1 MLKKVISSAVIST
14 FLFQTLAGPAQLT
27 FAKEREQN
35 QQVLISEVHYTD
47 DLRYIELYNSS
58 AKVMDMRNVQ
68 LKVNEKVL
76 KLKGE
81 NEKQSVQPKETK
93 LIVFGDKTVNEINEH
108 YKTEI
113 KEEHVLFAAED
124 LSDEQIKVE
133 VMNEKN
139 KMVDVIETRKE
150 NKDMSIHSFLNGTKK
165 EMKNEIPS
173 PGTYTTF
180 QSQGKES
187 TSTEST
193 QKEAVQ
199 SDPKQLEPVPQK
211 AAQTEPTQPNSKEE
225 QPTPKDNSQKEK
237 QLQETVHVPKL
248 KINAQEDLPI
258 ELQLASVYDK
268 AKVSLV
274 YRSASNFLVKKLEMN
289 KAEGNLYSIVAPKLD
304 IWSDTFTYWFEIEQD
319 GKVVTFPE
327 KEQFKSAIE
336 HQKEDYTKNRPI
348 MITELMPD
356 TINVK
361 GKDGYEF
368 IEIYNNSS
376 ETIQLKNYKFIYKY
390 SDTGSEDWNIT
401 EEATIPAKGTSVFWI
416 KNEGNTALS
425 KQDFIQAYG
434 GNITEKQV
442 IQIEADGMSNSAGR
456 TIQFADPYGTVLSS
470 ATYEK
475 EDVKVGQS
483 IAYAYKH
490 ESTEM
495 QKVGLFEKGTPGVQV
510 PFQVPLEPVK
520 QPDQAKVTIEHT
532 PSTTHI
538 ATEDLTITAT
548 IKGGENAVVL
558 YTQDGKLTHKKLQMT
573 KEGNGDVYKATIPQ
587 KELWG
592 DSLFYKIV
600 VQDNQNTI
608 EKSYETKVEHKKIDP
623 QSLPPF
629 LITEVTPDTTN
640 VGKADGYE
648 FIEVY
653 NNSKQDINFKDYTIR
668 YRYPSEGPE
677 GDLIWG
683 STPDDVVIPSGESLV
698 LWIINGENNE
708 KTVADF
714 NKQFGA
720 NLVENKNIVKIYSNG
735 MANGSAR
742 GIVVATK
749 TGNEIAAAYYND
761 QANQADVKANKGI
774 LYRYPQDGSQI
785 MQKISSAEHNASPG
799 TIFEGQVPA
808 ERVVLKEDTIVPTI
822 SHKVAE
828 GLISEFQDHKLSFS
842 VLDNEQVKSVKL
854 YYKTND
860 NAEYK
865 VENLV
870 EDRLDKQY
878 HYTIYSPEL
887 IGKEKITYYLEA
899 SDGLNVVKSDMY
911 AVKIDGEKDK
921 NPLRLNVKDDEVVAN
936 QVLLKGTSSS
946 VGFEQL
952 SLLVDGQK
960 VETNTYRTLEKPAY
974 FAFDVKQTD
983 LYFKNAVTIG
993 KDVLRV
999 FDDTYSDYVTLTV
1012 KIDQSK
1018 IKYNE
1023 PFKIDIRSG
1032 TKTSPFDDRVEENKD
1047 DFYLKNARLVL
1058 ADGTTLYDPNFA
1070 NPNQELSVGDGDTST
1085 PVFSFEFKVPEEK
1098 FISNAYL
1105 WDTKKVKDGKHR
1117 IAVQDG
1123 VNKEAVVNVKVDNT
1137 PPQIS
1142 TTVQNKK
1149 YKGKIPIDVTVTDD
1163 IAGVKSKKVILDG
1176 KEIETPY
1183 ETSSA
1188 QLAAGKHELHM
1199 EAEDQVGNR
1208 QEKTVMFETWAE
1220 DPTDPT
1226 PISPKDGEENV
1237 STNPTLEAK
1246 VTDPTNDAMKATF
1259 YKGYAY
1265 KPNQTDHMKIT
1276 ENMIEQEPPQG
1287 FDVSGEKSLD
1297 KDQLSKVSKKDG
1309 KYYTTESTE
1318 KFPYHRFDVTVAAD
1332 VRNDDTVEVKWYGH
1346 SLEGRKVTMYA
1357 WNYATNKWTE
1367 LASKISGNKDFE
1379 LKGAVLAKEYVKN
1392 QKVSVI
1398 VQDQIPS
1405 SPNKFDYTFVWMSDT
1420 QYYSESY
1427 PYIYKS
1433 QVDWISAQ
1441 KDPLNIKYVFHTGD
1455 LVDKSYQ
1462 EFQWQRAD
1470 EYMKVLENTNVPYG
1484 VLAGNHDV
1492 NHKDEDYT
1500 AYSKYFGDWRFKD
1513 KPFYGGSYKDNRGHY
1528 DLISA
1533 KGNDFIMLYM
1543 GWGVTDEDIQWMKEI
1558 LQKYPNRKAILS
1570 FHEYL
1575 LVSGNRSPI
1584 GDKIYNEV
1592 VKPNKN
1598 VLAVLSGHYHDSE
1611 TLVDEIDD
1619 NGDGAPDRKVYQMLA
1634 DYQGGPEGGQGYM
1647 RLLQF
1652 DTTANKMYVKT
1663 YSPYLNEYNFYK
1675 PEDYPGKDEFELDVD
1690 LKPAIKQVA
1699 TDYVEVNVYT
1709 NEVIGKDN
1717 FVANWRNAKVKLEN
1731 LKENTTYQW
1740 YIKVE
1745 DRYGGRVTSPV
1756 WSFTTGKKGWRWNVF
1771 PN

>member
-1 MLKKVISSAVIST
+1 MLKKVISSAVVAT
-14 FLFQTLAGPAQLT
+14 FLLQTLTGPGHVT
-27 FAKEREQN
+27 FAEEKEQN
-35 QQVLISEVHYTD
+35 QHTLISEVHYTD
-47 DLRYIELYNSS
+47 DLSYIELYNPS
-58 AKVMDMRNVQ
+58 AKVMDMKNVQ
-68 LKVNEKVL
+68 LKVNGKVL
-76 KLKGE
+76 KLKDE

-93 LIVFGDKTVNEINEH
+93 LIVFGNKTVNEINER

-113 KEEHVLFAAED
+113 KEEQVLFATED
-124 LSDEQIKVE
+124 LSDKQIRIE
-133 VMNEKN
+133 VTTEKN
-139 KMVDVIETRKE
+139 ETVDVIETRKE
-150 NKDMSIHSFLNGTKK
+150 NKDVSIHSFWNKTKK

-173 PGTYTTF
+173 PGTYTVF
-180 QSQGKES
+180 QSHKKENPP
-187 TSTEST
+187 TEPT

-199 SDPKQLEPVPQK
+199 PDSKQL
-211 AAQTEPTQPNSKEE
+211 EPTQPNSKETIE
-225 QPTPKDNSQKEK
+225 KQPAQKDNNQKEK
-237 QLQETVHVPKL
+237 SLQETAHVPKM
-248 KINAQEDLPI
+248 KINAHEDLPI

-268 AKVSLV
+268 AKVNLV
-274 YRSASNFLVKKLEMN
+274 YRTASGLVVKKLEMN
-289 KAEGNLYSIVAPKLD
+289 KGENNLYSTVVPKLD
-304 IWSDTFTYWFEIEQD
+304 VWSDTFTYWFEIEQD
-319 GKVVTFPE
+319 GKIITFPE
-327 KEQFKSAIE
+327 KEQYVSTVE
-336 HQKEDYTKNRPI
+336 RHVEDYTKNRAV

-356 TINVK
+356 TINVN

-376 ETIQLKNYKFIYKY
+376 EAIQLKDYKLIYKY
-390 SDTGSEDWNIT
+390 SETGSEDWNFT
-401 EEATIPAKGTSVFWI
+401 ENATIPSKGTKVFWI
-416 KNEGNTALS
+416 KNEGNAALS

-434 GNITEKQV
+434 GNITEEQV
-442 IQIEADGMSNSAGR
+442 LPLKVDGMSNSAGR
-456 TIQFADPYGTVLSS
+456 TIQFADQYGTVLSS
-470 ATYEK
+470 ATYGK

-483 IAYAYKH
+483 MAYAYKT

-495 QKVGLFEKGTPGVQV
+495 QKVGWFEKGTLGVQI
-510 PFQVPLEPVK
+510 PFQVPLELVK
-520 QPDQAKVTIEHT
+520 QSDQVGVAIEHT
-532 PSTTHI
+532 ALPAHI
-538 ATEDLTITAT
+538 VTEDLTITAT
-548 IKGGENAVVL
+548 IKGGENVAVL
-558 YTQDGKLTHKKLQMT
+558 YTQDGKLTHKKLQMN
-573 KEGNGDVYKATIPQ
+573 KEGNSDVYKVTIPQ

-592 DSLFYKIV
+592 NSLFYKIV
-600 VQDNQNTI
+600 VQGNQETI
-608 EKSYETKVEHKKIDP
+608 EKSYETKIEHKKIEP
-623 QSLPPF
+623 QSVPPL

-653 NNSKQDINFKDYTIR
+653 NNSTQDLNFKDYTIR

-683 STPDDVVIPSGESLV
+683 STPDDVVIPSGQSLV
-698 LWIINGENNE
+698 FWIINGENNE

-714 NKQFGA
+714 NKQFGV
-720 NLVENKNIVKIYSNG
+720 NLVENKNIVRIYSNG

-749 TGNEIAAAYYND
+749 TGTEIASAYYND

-808 ERVVLKEDTIVPTI
+808 ERVALKEDTIAPTI
-822 SHKVAE
+822 SHKAAE
-828 GLISEFQDHKLSFS
+828 GLVSEFQDHKLSFS
-842 VLDNEQVKSVKL
+842 VLDNERVKSVKL
-854 YYKTND
+854 YYKTNP

-865 VENLV
+865 AENLV
-870 EDRLDKQY
+870 EDRVDKKY

-887 IGKEKITYYLEA
+887 IGKEKVTYYLEA
-899 SDGLNVVKSDMY
+899 SDGFNVVKSDMY
-911 AVKIDGEKDK
+911 SVQIAGEKDK
-921 NPLRLNVKDDEVVAN
+921 GPLRLNVKDDEVVAN

-946 VGFEQL
+946 VGAERL
-952 SLLVDGQK
+952 SLLVDGKK
-960 VETNTYRTLEKPAY
+960 VETNTYRSLEKPAY

-983 LYFKNAVTIG
+983 LYFKNAVTIENE
-993 KDVLRV
+993 VLRI

-1032 TKTSPFDDRVEENKD
+1032 TKTSPFDNRVEENKD
-1047 DFYLKNARLVL
+1047 DFYLKNVRLVL

-1070 NPNQELSVGDGDTST
+1070 NPNQELSIGDGDTST
-1085 PVFSFEFKVPEEK
+1085 PVFTFGFQVPEEK

-1105 WDTKKVKDGKHR
+1105 WDTKQVKDGKHR

-1123 VNKEAVVNVKVDNT
+1123 VNKEVVANVKVDNT
-1137 PPQIS
+1137 PPKIS
-1142 TTVQNKK
+1142 TTVQNEKK

-1176 KEIETPY
+1176 KEIVTPY

-1188 QLAAGKHELHM
+1188 QLAAGKHELHV

-1208 QEKTVMFETWAE
+1208 EEKTIMFETWAE
-1220 DPTDPT
+1220 NPTDPT
-1226 PISPKDGEENV
+1226 PIAPKDGEKNV

-1246 VTDPTNDAMKATF
+1246 VTDPTNDAMKAIF
-1259 YKGYAY
+1259 YKGYTY
-1265 KPNQTDHMKIT
+1265 KPNETDRMKIT
-1276 ENMIEQEPPQG
+1276 ENSIEQEPPQA
-1287 FDVSGEKSLD
+1287 FAVNGEKSFD
-1297 KDQLSKVSKKDG
+1297 QDQLSKVSKKDG

-1318 KFPYHRFDVTVAAD
+1318 KFPYHRFDVTVADD
-1332 VRNDDTVEVKWYGH
+1332 VKNDDTVEVKWYGH

-1357 WNYATNKWTE
+1357 WNYMTNKWTE
-1367 LASKISGNKDFE
+1367 LTSKIAGDKDFE
-1379 LKGAVLAKEYVKN
+1379 LKGAVLAKEYVKD

-1433 QVDWISAQ
+1433 QVDWIAAQ

-1470 EYMKVLENTNVPYG
+1470 EYMKVLENAKVPYG

-1513 KPFYGGSYKDNRGHY
+1513 KPFYGESYKDNRGHY
-1528 DLISA
+1528 DLISV

-1543 GWGVTDEDIQWMKEI
+1543 GWGVTDEDIQWMKEV

-1584 GDKIYNEV
+1584 GDKIFNEV

-1619 NGDGAPDRKVYQMLA
+1619 NGDGIVDRKVYQMLA

-1652 DTTANKMYVKT
+1652 HTTANKMYVKT

-1675 PEDYPGKDEFELDVD
+1675 PEEYPGKDEFELDID

-1717 FVANWRNAKVKLEN
+1717 FVANWRNAKVKWEN

-1745 DRYGGRVTSPV
+1745 DRYGGQVTSPV
-1756 WSFTTGKKGWRWNVF
+1756 WSFTTGKKGWRWSVF

>member
-1 MLKKVISSAVIST
+1 MFKKAIRSAIVAT
-14 FLFQTLAGPAQLT
+14 FLLQTLAGSGYVTLAEE
-27 FAKEREQN
+27 KEQN
-35 QQVLISEVHYTD
+35 QQAFISEVHYTD
-47 DLRYIELYNSS
+47 DLRYIELYNLST
-58 AKVMDMRNVQ
+58 KVMDMKNVQ
-68 LKVNEKVL
+68 LKVNGKVL
-76 KLKGE
+76 KFKEE

-93 LIVFGDKTVNEINEH
+93 LILFGNKTVNEINER

-113 KEEHVLFAAED
+113 KEDQVLFATED
-124 LSDEQIKVE
+124 LSDKQIRIE
-133 VMNEKN
+133 VTNEKN
-139 KMVDVIETRKE
+139 KTVDVIETRKE
-150 NKDMSIHSFLNGTKK
+150 NKDISIHSFWKETKK
-165 EMKNEIPS
+165 EIKNEIPS

-180 QSQGKES
+180 QSHKKEKA
-187 TSTEST
+187 STEST

-199 SDPKQLEPVPQK
+199 PNSKQLEP
-211 AAQTEPTQPNSKEE
+211 AQ
-225 QPTPKDNSQKEK
+225 KDNNQKEK
-237 QLQETVHVPKL
+237 PLQETAHVPKV
-248 KINAQEDLPI
+248 KINAHEDLPI
-258 ELQLASVYDK
+258 ELQLASTYDE
-268 AKVSLV
+268 AKVNLV
-274 YRSASNFLVKKLEMN
+274 YRSASGLLVKKLKMN
-289 KAEGNLYSIVAPKLD
+289 KGENNRYSTVVQKSD
-304 IWSDTFTYWFEIEQD
+304 IWSDTFTYWFEIEQG
-319 GKVVTFPE
+319 GKVITFPE
-327 KEQFKSAIE
+327 KEQYVSTVQ
-336 HQKEDYTKNRPI
+336 HQVEDYTKNRPV

-356 TINVK
+356 TINVN

-376 ETIQLKNYKFIYKY
+376 EAIQLKDYKLIYQY
-390 SDTGSEDWNIT
+390 SETGSEDWNFT
-401 EEATIPAKGTSVFWI
+401 ENATIPSKETRVFWI
-416 KNEGNTALS
+416 KNEGNAGVS

-434 GNITEKQV
+434 GNITEEQV
-442 IQIEADGMSNSAGR
+442 LQIESDGMSNSAGR
-456 TIQFADPYGTVLSS
+456 TIQFADKYGTVLSS

-475 EDVKVGQS
+475 SDVKVGQS
-483 IAYAYKH
+483 VAYAYKP
-490 ESTEM
+490 ESVEM
-495 QKVGLFEKGTPGVQV
+495 QKVGLFEKGTPVVQI

-520 QPDQAKVTIEHT
+520 QSDQVGVTIEHT
-532 PSTTHI
+532 ASPTH
-538 ATEDLTITAT
+538 TEAKDLIITAT
-548 IKGGENAVVL
+548 IKVGENVAVL
-558 YTQDGKLTHKKLQMT
+558 YTQDGKLTHKKLQMN
-573 KEGNGDVYKATIPQ
+573 KEGNSDIYKVTIPQ

-592 DSLFYKIV
+592 NSLFYKIV
-600 VQDNQNTI
+600 VQGNQETI
-608 EKSYETKVEHKKIDP
+608 EKSYETKIEHKKIDP
-623 QSLPPF
+623 QSVPPF

-653 NNSKQDINFKDYTIR
+653 NNSEQDLNFKDYTIR

-683 STPDDVVIPSGESLV
+683 STPDDVVIPSGQSLV
-698 LWIINGENNE
+698 FWIINGENNE
-708 KTVADF
+708 KNVADF
-714 NKQFGA
+714 NKQFGV
-720 NLVENKNIVKIYSNG
+720 NLVENKNIVRIYSNG

-749 TGNEIAAAYYND
+749 TGKEIAAAYYND

-774 LYRYPQDGSQI
+774 LYRYPQDGSQM

-799 TIFEGQVPA
+799 TVFEGQVPA
-808 ERVVLKEDTIVPTI
+808 ERVALKADAIPPTI
-822 SHKVAE
+822 SHEPAE

-854 YYKTND
+854 YYKTNP

-870 EDRLDKQY
+870 ENRVDKKY
-878 HYTIYSPEL
+878 YYTIYSPEL

-899 SDGLNVVKSDMY
+899 SDGLHVVKSDMY
-911 AVKIDGEKDK
+911 AVQIASEKDK
-921 NPLRLNVKDDEVVAN
+921 GPLRLNVKDDEVVAN

-946 VGFEQL
+946 VGSEQL
-952 SLLVDGQK
+952 SLLVDGKK
-960 VETNTYRTLEKPAY
+960 VETNTYRALEKPAY

-993 KDVLRV
+993 NEVLRV

-1047 DFYLKNARLVL
+1047 DFYLKNVRLVL

-1085 PVFSFEFKVPEEK
+1085 PVFTFGFQVPEDK

-1105 WDTKKVKDGKHR
+1105 WDTKQEKDGNHR

-1123 VNKEAVVNVKVDNT
+1123 VNKEVIANVKVDNT

-1142 TTVQNKK
+1142 TTVQNEKK

-1163 IAGVKSKKVILDG
+1163 IAGVKNKKVILDG
-1176 KEIETPY
+1176 KEIITPY

-1188 QLAAGKHELHM
+1188 QLAAGKHELHV

-1220 DPTDPT
+1220 NPTDPT
-1226 PISPKDGEENV
+1226 PIAPKDGEENV
-1237 STNPTLEAK
+1237 NTSPTLEAK
-1246 VTDPTNDAMKATF
+1246 VIDPTNDAMKATF
-1259 YKGYAY
+1259 YKGYSY
-1265 KPNQTDHMKIT
+1265 KPNETDHMKIT
-1276 ENMIEQEPPQG
+1276 ENAIEQEPPQA
-1287 FDVSGEKSLD
+1287 FAVNGEKSFD
-1297 KDQLSKVSKKDG
+1297 QDQLSKVSKKDG

-1318 KFPYHRFDVTVAAD
+1318 KFPYHRFDVTVADD
-1332 VRNDDTVEVKWYGH
+1332 VRNDDTVEVKWYGR

-1357 WNYATNKWTE
+1357 WNYMTNKWTE
-1367 LASKISGNKDFE
+1367 LISKIAGDKDFE
-1379 LKGAVLAKEYVKN
+1379 LKGAVLAKEYVKD

-1427 PYIYKS
+1427 PHIYKS
-1433 QVDWISAQ
+1433 QVDWIAAQ

-1470 EYMKVLENTNVPYG
+1470 EYMKVLENAKVPYG

-1513 KPFYGGSYKDNRGHY
+1513 KAFYGESYKDNRGHY

-1533 KGNDFIMLYM
+1533 KGNDFIMMYM
-1543 GWGVTDEDIQWMKEI
+1543 GWGITDEDIQWMKEV
-1558 LQKYPNRKAILS
+1558 LQKYPNRKVILS

-1584 GDKIYNEV
+1584 GDKIFNEV

-1619 NGDGAPDRKVYQMLA
+1619 NGDGIADRKVYQMLA

-1652 DTTANKMYVKT
+1652 DTTANKMYIKT

-1675 PEDYPGKDEFELDVD
+1675 PEEYPGKDEFELDVD

-1717 FVANWRNAKVKLEN
+1717 FVANWRNAKVKWEN

-1740 YIKVE
+1740 YMKVE
-1745 DRYGGRVTSPV
+1745 DRYGGQVTSPV
-1756 WSFTTGKKGWRWNVF
+1756 WSFTTGKKGRRWNVF
-1771 PN
+1771 PS

>member
-1 MLKKVISSAVIST
+1 MFKKAIRSAVVAT
-14 FLFQTLAGPAQLT
+14 FLLQTLAGPAHVT
-27 FAKEREQN
+27 FAEEKEQD

-58 AKVMDMRNVQ
+58 SKVMNMRNVQ
-68 LKVNEKVL
+68 LKVNGKVL
-76 KLKGE
+76 QLKNE
-81 NEKQSVQPKETK
+81 DEKQSVQPKETK
-93 LIVFGDKTVNEINEH
+93 LILFGDKTVNEINER
-108 YKTEI
+108 YKTGI
-113 KEEHVLFAAED
+113 KESHVLFATED
-124 LSDEQIKVE
+124 LSGEQIKIE

-139 KMVDVIETRKE
+139 KTVDVIETQKE
-150 NKDMSIHSFLNGTKK
+150 NKDVSIHSFWNETKK
-165 EMKNEIPS
+165 EIKNEIPS

-180 QSQGKES
+180 QLQEKEKAP
-187 TSTEST
+187 TEAT
-193 QKEAVQ
+193 QKEAVH
-199 SDPKQLEPVPQK
+199 SDSKQLEHEPPK
-211 AAQTEPTQPNSKEE
+211 ASQPEPIQPDSKETIE
-225 QPTPKDNSQKEK
+225 KQPAQKDNNQKEK
-237 QLQETVHVPKL
+237 PLQETAHVPKM
-248 KINAQEDLPI
+248 KINAHEDLPI
-258 ELQLASVYDK
+258 EIQLASVYDE
-268 AKVSLV
+268 AKVNVV
-274 YRSASNFLVKKLEMN
+274 YRSASGLLMKKLEMN
-289 KAEGNLYSIVAPKLD
+289 KGENNLYSAVVPKLD
-304 IWSDTFTYWFEIEQD
+304 IWFDTFTYWFEIEQS
-319 GKVVTFPE
+319 GKVITFPE

-336 HQKEDYTKNRPI
+336 HQTEDYTKNRAV

-356 TINVK
+356 TINVN
-361 GKDGYEF
+361 GKDRYEF

-376 ETIQLKNYKFIYKY
+376 EAIQLKDYKLIYKY
-390 SDTGSEDWNIT
+390 SETESEDWNFT
-401 EEATIPAKGTSVFWI
+401 ENATISSKGTKVFWI
-416 KNEGNTALS
+416 KNEGNAALS
-425 KQDFIQAYG
+425 KQNFIQAYG
-434 GNITEKQV
+434 GNINEEQV
-442 IQIEADGMSNSAGR
+442 LQIEADGMSNSAGR
-456 TIQFADPYGTVLSS
+456 TIQFADQYGTVLSS
-470 ATYEK
+470 ATYGK

-483 IAYAYKH
+483 VAYAYKT
-490 ESTEM
+490 ESVEM
-495 QKVGLFEKGTPGVQV
+495 QKVGLFEKGTPGVQI

-520 QPDQAKVTIEHT
+520 QSEQVGVKIEHT
-532 PSTTHI
+532 ASPTHT
-538 ATEDLTITAT
+538 ATEDLTIAAT
-548 IKGGENAVVL
+548 IKGGENVAVL
-558 YTQDGKLTHKKLQMT
+558 YTQDGKLTHKKLQMN
-573 KEGNGDVYKATIPQ
+573 KEGNGDIYKVTIPQ
-587 KELWG
+587 EELWG
-592 DSLFYKIV
+592 NSLFYKIV
-600 VQDNQNTI
+600 VQGNQKTI
-608 EKSYETKVEHKKIDP
+608 EKSYETKVEHKKVDP
-623 QSLPPF
+623 QSIPPF

-640 VGKADGYE
+640 VGNADGYE

-683 STPDDVVIPSGESLV
+683 STPDDVVIPSGKSLV
-698 LWIINGENNE
+698 FWIINGENNE

-720 NLVENKNIVKIYSNG
+720 NLVENKNIVRIYSNG

-749 TGNEIAAAYYND
+749 TGKEITAAYYND
-761 QANQADVKANKGI
+761 QANQADVKADKGI
-774 LYRYPQDGSQI
+774 LYRYPEDGSQI
-785 MQKISSAEHNASPG
+785 MQKISIAEHNASPG
-799 TIFEGQVPA
+799 TILEGQVPA
-808 ERVVLKEDTIVPTI
+808 ERVALKEDTIAPTI
-822 SHKVAE
+822 SHKAAE

-842 VLDNEQVKSVKL
+842 VLDNEQLKSVKL
-854 YYKTND
+854 YYKTNP

-870 EDRLDKQY
+870 EDRADKQY

-911 AVKIDGEKDK
+911 SVQIAGEKDK
-921 NPLRLNVKDDEVVAN
+921 GPLRLNVQDEEVVAN

-946 VGFEQL
+946 VGAEQL
-952 SLLVDGQK
+952 SLLVDGKK
-960 VETNTYRTLEKPAY
+960 VETNTYRALEKPAY

-993 KDVLRV
+993 NEVLRV

-1047 DFYLKNARLVL
+1047 DFYLKNVRLVL

-1070 NPNQELSVGDGDTST
+1070 NPNQELSIGDGDTST
-1085 PVFSFEFKVPEEK
+1085 PVFTFGFQVPEDK
-1098 FISNAYL
+1098 FILNAYL
-1105 WDTKKVKDGKHR
+1105 WDTKQVKDGKHR

-1123 VNKEAVVNVKVDNT
+1123 VNQEVVANVQVDNT
-1137 PPQIS
+1137 SPQIS
-1142 TTVQNKK
+1142 TTVQNKKK

-1176 KEIETPY
+1176 KEIITPY

-1188 QLAAGKHELHM
+1188 QLEAGKHELHV

-1208 QEKTVMFETWAE
+1208 QEKTILFETWAE

-1226 PISPKDGEENV
+1226 PITPKDGEENV
-1237 STNPTLEAK
+1237 GTNPTLEAK
-1246 VTDPTNDAMKATF
+1246 VIDPTNDAMKATF
-1259 YKGYAY
+1259 YKGYTY
-1265 KPNQTDHMKIT
+1265 KPNQTDRIKIT
-1276 ENMIEQEPPQG
+1276 ENAIEQEPPQA
-1287 FDVSGEKSLD
+1287 FAVNGEKSFD
-1297 KDQLSKVSKKDG
+1297 QDQLSKVSKKDG

-1332 VRNDDTVEVKWYGH
+1332 VKDEDTVEVKWYGH

-1357 WNYATNKWTE
+1357 WNHATNKWTE
-1367 LASKISGNKDFE
+1367 LTSKIAGDKDFE
-1379 LKGAVLAKEYVKN
+1379 LKGAVLAKEYVKDH
-1392 QKVSVI
+1392 KVSVI

-1427 PYIYKS
+1427 PHIYKS
-1433 QVDWISAQ
+1433 QVDWIAAQ

-1470 EYMKVLENTNVPYG
+1470 EYMKVLENAKVPYG

-1513 KPFYGGSYKDNRGHY
+1513 KPFYGESYKDNRGHY

-1543 GWGVTDEDIQWMKEI
+1543 GWGVTDEDIQWMKEV

-1570 FHEYL
+1570 LHEYL

-1584 GDKIYNEV
+1584 GDKLFNEV

-1611 TLVDEIDD
+1611 KLVDEIDD
-1619 NGDGAPDRKVYQMLA
+1619 NGDGIADRKVYQMLA

-1652 DTTANKMYVKT
+1652 DATANKMYVKT

-1675 PEDYPGKDEFELDVD
+1675 PEEYPGKDEFELDVD

-1699 TDYVEVNVYT
+1699 TDYVEVNVYM

-1717 FVANWRNAKVKLEN
+1717 FVANWRNAKVKWEN
-1731 LKENTTYQW
+1731 LKENTMYHW

-1756 WSFTTGKKGWRWNVF
+1756 WSFTTGKKG
-1771 PN
+1771 

>member
-1 MLKKVISSAVIST
+1 MLKKVISSVVVAT
-14 FLFQTLAGPAQLT
+14 FLLQTLTGPTQVT
-27 FAKEREQN
+27 FAEKRERN

-58 AKVMDMRNVQ
+58 AKVMDMRNIQ
-68 LKVNEKVL
+68 LKVNGKVVR
-76 KLKGE
+76 LKGE

-93 LIVFGDKTVNEINEH
+93 LILFGDKKINEIEKH
-108 YKTEI
+108 YKTAI
-113 KEEHVLFAAED
+113 KEDHVLFAADD
-124 LSDEQIKVE
+124 LQDEQIKIE

-139 KMVDVIETRKE
+139 KTVDVIETRKE
-150 NKDMSIHSFLNGTKK
+150 NKDMSIHSFWNETKK
-165 EMKNEIPS
+165 KIKNEMPS

-180 QSQGKES
+180 QSQEKEPAP
-187 TSTEST
+187 TEPT

-199 SDPKQLEPVPQK
+199 PDSKKLEPVPPKIIQ
-211 AAQTEPTQPNSKEE
+211 QEPPQPNSKETIE
-225 QPTPKDNSQKEK
+225 QQPAQKDNNQKEK
-237 QLQETVHVPKL
+237 SLPEIVHVPKT
-248 KINAQEDLPI
+248 KINVHEDLPI
-258 ELQLASVYDK
+258 ELQLASVYDT
-268 AKVSLV
+268 AKVNLV
-274 YRSASNFLVKKLEMN
+274 YRSASGLLVKKLEMN
-289 KAEGNLYSIVAPKLD
+289 KAKNNLYSTVVPKVD
-304 IWSDTFTYWFEIEQD
+304 IWSDMFTYWFEIEQD
-319 GKVVTFPE
+319 GKIIIFPE
-327 KEQFKSAIE
+327 KEQYVSIVE
-336 HQKEDYTKNRPI
+336 RHVEDYTKNRTV

-356 TINVK
+356 TINVN

-376 ETIQLKNYKFIYKY
+376 EAVQLKDYKLIYKY
-390 SDTGSEDWNIT
+390 SETGSEDWNFT
-401 EEATIPAKGTSVFWI
+401 EDATIPSKGTRVLWI
-416 KNEGNTALS
+416 KNEGNATLS

-434 GNITEKQV
+434 RNVKEEQV
-442 IQIEADGMSNSAGR
+442 LQIEADGMSNGSGR
-456 TIQFADPYGTVLSS
+456 TIQFADQYGTILAS
-470 ATYEK
+470 ATYGK

-483 IAYAYKH
+483 IAYVYKH

-495 QKVGLFEKGTPGVQV
+495 QKVGLFEKGTPGIQI

-520 QPDQAKVTIEHT
+520 QPDQAGVTIEHT
-532 PSTTHI
+532 VPPIHV
-538 ATEDLTITAT
+538 ATEDLTMTAT
-548 IKGGENAVVL
+548 IKGGENVAVL
-558 YTQDGKLTHKKLQMT
+558 YTQDGKLAHKKLQMNR
-573 KEGNGDVYKATIPQ
+573 EGTSDVYKVTIPR

-592 DSLFYKIV
+592 NSLFYKIV
-600 VQDNQNTI
+600 VQGNQETI
-608 EKSYETKVEHKKIDP
+608 EKSYETKIEHKKIDL
-623 QSLPPF
+623 QSVPPF

-640 VGKADGYE
+640 VGKVDGYE
-648 FIEVY
+648 FIELY
-653 NNSKQDINFKDYTIR
+653 NNSTQDLNFKDYTIR

-683 STPDDVVIPSGESLV
+683 STPDDVVIPSGQSLV
-698 LWIINGENNE
+698 FWIINGENNE

-720 NLVENKNIVKIYSNG
+720 NLVENKNIVRIYSNG

-749 TGNEIAAAYYND
+749 TGKEIAAAYYND

-774 LYRYPQDGSQI
+774 LYRYPQDESQV
-785 MQKISSAEHNASPG
+785 MQKVSGAEHNASPG
-799 TIFEGQVPA
+799 TIFEGQVPV
-808 ERVVLKEDTIVPTI
+808 ERVALKEDMIAPTI
-822 SHKVAE
+822 SHKAAE
-828 GLISEFQDHKLSFS
+828 GLISEFQDHKLSFG
-842 VLDNEQVKSVKL
+842 VLDNEQVKSTKL
-854 YYKTND
+854 YYKTNP

-870 EDRLDKQY
+870 EDRVDKKY

-887 IGKEKITYYLEA
+887 IGKEQVTYYLEA
-899 SDGLNVVKSDMY
+899 SDGFNVVKSDVY
-911 AVKIDGEKDK
+911 SVRIDGEKDK
-921 NPLRLNVKDDEVVAN
+921 GPLRLNVKDDEVVAN

-946 VGFEQL
+946 VGSERL
-952 SLLVDGQK
+952 SLLVDGKK
-960 VETNTYRTLEKPAY
+960 VETNSYRALEKPAY

-993 KDVLRV
+993 NEVLRV

-1023 PFKIDIRSG
+1023 LFKIDIRSG

-1047 DFYLKNARLVL
+1047 DFYLKNVRLVL

-1070 NPNQELSVGDGDTST
+1070 NPNQELSIGDGDTST
-1085 PVFSFEFKVPEEK
+1085 PVFTFGFQVPEDK

-1105 WDTKKVKDGKHR
+1105 WDTKPEKDGKHQ

-1123 VNKEAVVNVKVDNT
+1123 VNEEVAANVKVDNT
-1137 PPQIS
+1137 PPKIS
-1142 TTVQNKK
+1142 TTVQNGKK
-1149 YKGKIPIDVTVTDD
+1149 YKGKIPIDVTATDD

-1176 KEIETPY
+1176 KEIVTPY

-1188 QLAAGKHELHM
+1188 QLAAGKHELHI

-1208 QEKTVMFETWAE
+1208 QEKTVLFETWAE
-1220 DPTDPT
+1220 DPTEPT
-1226 PISPKDGEENV
+1226 PIAPKDGEKDV
-1237 STNPTLEAK
+1237 GMNPTLEAK

-1259 YKGYAY
+1259 YKGYTY
-1265 KPNQTDHMKIT
+1265 KPYETDRMKIT
-1276 ENMIEQEPPQG
+1276 ENMIEQEPPQA
-1287 FDVSGEKSLD
+1287 FAVNGEKSFD
-1297 KDQLSKVSKKDG
+1297 QDQLSKVSKKDG

-1318 KFPYHRFDVTVAAD
+1318 KFPYHRFDVTVADD
-1332 VRNDDTVEVKWYGH
+1332 VKSDNTVEVKWYGH

-1357 WNYATNKWTE
+1357 WNHVTNKWTE
-1367 LASKISGNKDFE
+1367 LTAKIAGDKDFE
-1379 LKGAVLAKEYVKN
+1379 LKGAVLAKEYVKD
-1392 QKVSVI
+1392 QKISVI

-1433 QVDWISAQ
+1433 QVDWIAAQ

-1470 EYMKVLENTNVPYG
+1470 EYMKVLENAKVPYG

-1500 AYSKYFGDWRFKD
+1500 VYSKYFGDWRFKD
-1513 KPFYGGSYKDNRGHY
+1513 KPFYGESYKDNRGHY

-1543 GWGVTDEDIQWMKEI
+1543 GWGVTDEDIQWMKEV

-1584 GDKIYNEV
+1584 GDKIFNEV
-1592 VKPNKN
+1592 VKSNKN

-1619 NGDGAPDRKVYQMLA
+1619 NGDGIVDRKVYQMLA

-1675 PEDYPGKDEFELDVD
+1675 PEEYPAKDEFEVDVD

-1699 TDYVEVNVYT
+1699 TDYVEVNIYT

-1717 FVANWRNAKVKLEN
+1717 FVANWRNAKVKWEN
-1731 LKENTTYQW
+1731 LKENTTYHW

-1745 DRYGGRVTSPV
+1745 DRYEGRVTSPV
-1756 WSFTTGKKGWRWNVF
+1756 WSFTTGKKG
-1771 PN
+1771 